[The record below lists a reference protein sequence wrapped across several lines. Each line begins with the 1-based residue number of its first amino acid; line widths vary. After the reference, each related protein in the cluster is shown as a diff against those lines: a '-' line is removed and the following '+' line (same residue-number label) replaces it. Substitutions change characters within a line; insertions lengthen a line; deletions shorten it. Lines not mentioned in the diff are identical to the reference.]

1 MDPLCRG
8 TGAGYCQA
16 IEKLRAL
23 VARVQQLPGAD
34 LTGCDS
40 TIRSMTNEQGL
51 APGTLHPMLAVAVAA
66 AQAAATLI
74 RAAAADLASLQIRE
88 KNPKDFV
95 TQVDLASEQAI
106 VGILLGAFPDHSV
119 RGEES
124 QQAHGNPD
132 ADQVWIVDPLDGT
145 SNFIHGYP
153 VYSVSIALS
162 VRGRIEHGVVLDVNT
177 GDVFHASLGG
187 GAYCNTR
194 RLRMAT
200 RTRLQDALVATSC
213 PYRPGPAFT
222 RAMQMLGDVMQ
233 ACSAIRRS
241 GSAALDLAWLA
252 AGHSDGFF
260 DLGLNAW
267 DVAAG
272 GLLVTEAGGQVGNFR
287 GGADFVEAR
296 ECIAGN
302 AAIFAALAALL
313 RPYAPDPAAAVCT
326 RPCW

>member
-1 MDPLCRG
+1 MI
-8 TGAGYCQA
+8 TGNG
-16 IEKLRAL
+16 I
-23 VARVQQLPGAD
+23 ARTMTHEIG
-34 LTGCDS
+34 LT
-40 TIRSMTNEQGL
+40 Q
-51 APGTLHPMLAVAVAA
+51 GTLHPTLEVAVAA

-74 RAAAADLASLQIRE
+74 RDAAADPASLQIRE

-95 TQVDLASEQAI
+95 TQVDVASEQAI
-106 VGILLGAFPDHSV
+106 VDRLLGAFPDHAV

-124 QQAHGNPD
+124 QQAHGNPA
-132 ADQVWIVDPLDGT
+132 ADHVWIVDPLDGT

-162 VRGRIEHGVVLDVNT
+162 VQGRIEHGVVLDVNK
-177 GDVFHASLGG
+177 GDVFHASRGG
-187 GAYCNTR
+187 GAWCNTR
-194 RLRMAT
+194 RLRIAT
-200 RTRLQDALVATSC
+200 RVRLQDALVATSC
-213 PYRPGPAFT
+213 PYPPGPASA
-222 RAMQMLGDVMQ
+222 RGMRMLGEVMQ
-233 ACSAIRRS
+233 ACAAIRRS

-272 GLLVTEAGGQVGNFR
+272 GLLVTEAGGRVGNFR

-302 AAIFAALAALL
+302 AAIFDALGTLL
-313 RPYAPDPAAAVCT
+313 RQYAPDSAGS
-326 RPCW
+326 

>member
-1 MDPLCRG
+1 MT
-8 TGAGYCQA
+8 TG
-16 IEKLRAL
+16 
-23 VARVQQLPGAD
+23 
-34 LTGCDS
+34 DS
-40 TIRSMTNEQGL
+40 TPRSMTHEVGL
-51 APGTLHPMLAVAVAA
+51 GPGVSHPMLALAVVA

-74 RAAAADLASLQIRE
+74 RAAAANPASIQIRE
-88 KNPKDFV
+88 KNPNDFV
-95 TQVDLASEQAI
+95 TQVDVASEQAI
-106 VGILLGAFPDHSV
+106 IGTLLGAFPGHAV

-124 QQAHGNPD
+124 QQVHGNPG
-132 ADQVWIVDPLDGT
+132 ADHVWIVDPLDGT

-153 VYSVSIALS
+153 VYGVSIALS

-177 GDVFHASLGG
+177 GDVFHASLGR

-194 RLRMAT
+194 RLRIAT

-213 PYRPGPAFT
+213 PYRPGPAFA
-222 RAMQMLGDVMQ
+222 RAMQMLGEVMQ
-233 ACSAIRRS
+233 ACAAIRRS

-287 GGADFVEAR
+287 GGADFVETR
-296 ECIAGN
+296 QCIAGN
-302 AAIFAALAALL
+302 AAIFAALGALL
-313 RPYAPDPAAAVCT
+313 RPYAPDGAGS
-326 RPCW
+326 